1 MIYRSTPSKEEVE
14 QIFQD
19 VRSQFEVKDMG
30 EPSGFLGSGIQ
41 RNYQNRT
48 VTISQQAYTEEILRL
63 AEIQNCKA
71 TPIPLSSSWVWDDD
85 NKDPETLLYGK
96 DQTKYRALV
105 GRLNWLAV
113 ETRPDI
119 KLADMK
125 LQHRGAS
132 PTESET
138 YST

>member
-85 NKDPETLLYGK
+85 NEDPETLLYGK
-96 DQTKYRALV
+96 DQTKYCALV
-105 GRLNWLAV
+105 DRLNWLAL

-119 KLADMK
+119 KFADMK

-132 PTESET
+132 PTESEA